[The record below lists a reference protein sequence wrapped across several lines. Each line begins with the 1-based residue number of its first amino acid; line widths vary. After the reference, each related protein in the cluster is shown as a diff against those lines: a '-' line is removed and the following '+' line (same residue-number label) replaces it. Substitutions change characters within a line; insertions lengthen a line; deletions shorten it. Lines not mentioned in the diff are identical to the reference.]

1 MLLVRKQKS
10 TMRHFL
16 RLLALALV
24 ALLAACASTP
34 SSRIAKNRA
43 EFEQYPPAIR
53 VKIIEGK
60 VDVGFTPAMVR
71 LAFGEPA
78 RVFTRQAE
86 SGNTEVWVYHHH
98 SPQFSVGLG
107 FGSYGRHSASSVG
120 VSTST
125 GGYDAEEKMRVEF
138 REGKVAAIEYARG

>member
-1 MLLVRKQKS
+1 
-10 TMRHFL
+10 MRHFL
-16 RLLALALV
+16 RLLAPAVV
-24 ALLAACASTP
+24 ALLAACSSTP

-43 EFEQYPPAIR
+43 EFEHYPPAVR

-60 VDVGFTPAMVR
+60 ADVGFTPAMVR

-78 RVFTRQAE
+78 RVFTRQVE
-86 SGNTEVWVYHHH
+86 SGSTEIWVYHHR
-98 SPQFSVGLG
+98 SPQLSVGLG
-107 FGSYGRHSASSVG
+107 FGSYGRHSGGSVG

-138 REGKVAAIEYARG
+138 REGKVAAIDYMKR

>member
-1 MLLVRKQKS
+1 
-10 TMRHFL
+10 MRHVL

-34 SSRIAKNRA
+34 SSRIARNRA
-43 EFEQYPPAIR
+43 EFEKYPPAIR
-53 VKIIEGK
+53 VKIIEGR

-71 LAFGEPA
+71 LALGEPA
-78 RVFTRQAE
+78 RIISRQADRE
-86 SGNTEVWVYHHH
+86 NSEVWIYQGHR
-98 SPQFSVGLG
+98 PQVGVGLG
-107 FGSYGRHSASSVG
+107 FGSYGRHSASSIG

-125 GGYDAEEKMRVEF
+125 GGYDSGEKMRVEF